1 MVTND
6 VVDSGFMWG
15 ATMDIGD
22 KTYKEKDLLG
32 NERKLNKQ
40 PKGYDDI
47 INNVNILK
55 EGTDYFLQELLKNNP
70 HLLKVKEKKENEE
83 ELEEEI

>member
-15 ATMDIGD
+15 VTIDIGD
-22 KTYKEKDLLG
+22 KTYKEKELLG
-32 NERKLNKQ
+32 NERKLNKE

-47 INNVNILK
+47 INNVNI
-55 EGTDYFLQELLKNNP
+55 
-70 HLLKVKEKKENEE
+70 
-83 ELEEEI
+83 